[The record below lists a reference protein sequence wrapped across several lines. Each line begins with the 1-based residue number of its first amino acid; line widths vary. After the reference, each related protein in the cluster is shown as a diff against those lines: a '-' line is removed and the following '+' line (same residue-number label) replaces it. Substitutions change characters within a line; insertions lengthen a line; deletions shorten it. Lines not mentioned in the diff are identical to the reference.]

1 MAAGSDSRCVARAE
15 NEPRSG
21 KRIAQRAKTR
31 HQGKSAREEGGLR
44 GEGRMAGNLAPAQ
57 GAVAGRDAA
66 ARKTVGDTSRTHMRA
81 LNEVPAPSDVV

>member
-44 GEGRMAGNLAPAQ
+44 GEGGMANLARAQ